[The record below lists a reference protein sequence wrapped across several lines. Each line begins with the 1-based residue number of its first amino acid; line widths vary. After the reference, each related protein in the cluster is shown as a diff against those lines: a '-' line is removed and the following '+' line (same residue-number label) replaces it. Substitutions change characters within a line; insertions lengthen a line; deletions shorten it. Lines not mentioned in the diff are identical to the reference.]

1 MEKSLNEKSIVLY
14 DTNFS
19 FSKLKEYNKNTI
31 IITFDFD
38 SHKVLSENNIEHI
51 TSDSL
56 LETTDYY
63 EIWQNSWST
72 LDFDDLMNDIKT
84 NKKENNYETVSLIV
98 SKYPL
103 RIDCLEYFLKNS
115 S

>member
-38 SHKVLSENNIEHI
+38 SHKVLSENNI
-51 TSDSL
+51 
-56 LETTDYY
+56 
-63 EIWQNSWST
+63 
-72 LDFDDLMNDIKT
+72 
-84 NKKENNYETVSLIV
+84 
-98 SKYPL
+98 
-103 RIDCLEYFLKNS
+103 
-115 S
+115 